1 MNTTT
6 PDPRAV
12 LTVPWLVA
20 ETVPAPIVPA
30 VPTPAQ
36 PLELHTP
43 AQPGVTR
50 NPRPFYVS
58 LAASVAWCILVAGL
72 VLTGAM
78 LPLEGNVLAYVVIMT
93 WLFLACF
100 TALTC
105 PREEKPETFWTWGSE
120 PVGQCTPS
128 RNTLTGGRQ

>member
-1 MNTTT
+1 MTRETILAVPWVVLEDAPVIDDAPTVGDAPTPAPVIDDEETT
-6 PDPRAV
+6 PAGGWWRLFLALSVAWFALVAV
-12 LTVPWLVA
+12 LT
-20 ETVPAPIVPA
+20 
-30 VPTPAQ
+30 
-36 PLELHTP
+36 
-43 AQPGVTR
+43 
-50 NPRPFYVS
+50 
-58 LAASVAWCILVAGL
+58 
-72 VLTGAM
+72 LTGAM